1 MAEFITVS
9 QLTKTIGTRT
19 LLDNVSV
26 TLSTDQKIGIIGRN
40 GAGKTTFF
48 HIVLGTDEATSG
60 TITQSA
66 GLTIGYLRQH
76 DDFSDSEA
84 TLAWMERTSGA
95 PAWECAKAAHAF
107 GITDAQLDQSP
118 LALSGGYRMRVKL
131 ATITASEPNMLM
143 LDEPTNYLDLSTLLL
158 LERFINTFSGG
169 VLLISHDR
177 EFLRRT
183 CDHTLEVASGKL
195 DLFPGTIDDYIAY
208 KSERLAHA
216 EAFNRNVEKK
226 QEHLERFITRFR
238 AKASKATQ
246 AQSKMK
252 QLEKLQKVEID
263 APLSTARIKFPLQ
276 ERKKGTALDVMD
288 LAIGYPNK
296 HVAGPVNVSI
306 ERGQRIAVLGD
317 NGQGKSTFLKTIA
330 ETLRPLNGRVKWGFG
345 TQIGYFAQHVYEEL
359 NQPLTIV
366 QYLEKEADPSVPRQQ
381 VLDTAGSLLFS
392 GDDMHKS
399 LSVLSGGERARVLL
413 AKIILSNP
421 TVMLLDEPTNH
432 LDFETVELLGESLK
446 DYAGTVLFISH
457 DRTFISEVATGVIH
471 VADGKIRNFP
481 GPFDEFLSYLKNVV
495 ASQLISDSPKPTSKK
510 QASAVLSGKAQRE
523 LTKKMQGIERK
534 VEKLEAEKK
543 QIHRLFAL
551 EPLGYSE
558 EKTNRLEAID
568 AELASLE
575 SDWFT
580 MNERLSMSKGSDNVT
595 EA

>member
-1 MAEFITVS
+1 MAEFITVN

-19 LLDNVSV
+19 LLDNASV
-26 TLSTDQKIGIIGRN
+26 TLSTDQKVGIIGRN

-60 TITQSA
+60 TITRSG
-66 GLTIGYLRQH
+66 GLQIGYLRQH
-76 DDFSDSEA
+76 DDFSDDEG

-95 PAWECAKAAHAF
+95 PSWECAKAAHAF
-107 GITDAQLDQSP
+107 GINDTQLEGSP
-118 LALSGGYRMRVKL
+118 LALSGGFRMRVKL

-158 LERFINTFSGG
+158 LERFINTFAGG

-195 DLFPGTIDDYIAY
+195 ELFPGTIDDYIESKA
-208 KSERLAHA
+208 ERLAHA

-226 QEHLERFITRFR
+226 QEHLEKFITRFR

-263 APLSTARIKFPLQ
+263 APLSTARIKFPIQ
-276 ERKKGTALDVMD
+276 DRKKGTALDVVD
-288 LAIGYPNK
+288 LAIGYPEK
-296 HVAGPVNVSI
+296 HVAGPVNLSV

-330 ETLRPLNGRVKWGFG
+330 ESLKPLKGRVKWGFG

-366 QYLEKEADPSVPRQQ
+366 QYLENEADSSVPRQQ

-432 LDFETVELLGESLK
+432 LDFETVELLADSLK

-457 DRTFISEVATGVIH
+457 DRTFIGKVATGVIH

-481 GPFDEFLSYLKNVV
+481 GPFDEFVSYLKNVV
-495 ASQLISDSPKPTSKK
+495 ASQMIVDAPKVTVKK
-510 QASAVLSGKAQRE
+510 KEGAVLSGKALRE
-523 LTKKMQGIERK
+523 LNKKRQTVERK
-534 VEKLEAEKK
+534 IEKLEAEKK

-558 EKTNRLEAID
+558 EKTNRLDAID
-568 AELASLE
+568 GELTTLE
-575 SDWFT
+575 EEWFALNDRINPT
-580 MNERLSMSKGSDNVT
+580 GEPT
-595 EA
+595 ESR